1 MFTSSAGIV
10 IILLP
15 ITKYQYYSFTVIF
28 EQRLTVRY
36 RILFPF
42 ASHTSMKNIF
52 AAFATLFRWIGKFLS
67 TTRSFLGN
75 LLFLLVMVIILS
87 TFLSEKKP
95 PTIHNAALILSLSGD
110 IVEEKHT
117 TNPISELL
125 GELSQ
130 TKQTPAETL
139 LQDVLDAIH
148 HAATDSQI
156 NCILLNLHD
165 LGTVGLDQMQT
176 IGEALNEFKKSGK
189 KVIAAEDHYQQK
201 AYYLASFA
209 SEIYLNP
216 MGAVYLH
223 GFGSYPLFF
232 REALEKLRVN
242 YHVFRV
248 GTYKSAVEPILRD
261 SMSDESKEQI
271 QRLLTSMW
279 SIFTTDITR
288 QRALPEGAI
297 DQYAN
302 NIPAKLAASEGS
314 TARLA
319 LDSKLV
325 DGLKS
330 REEIREYLAKQTAA
344 DPDQGFSQVPLN
356 EYLRTITRSYQP
368 PLVASVNT
376 IGIIIAEGMILDGE
390 QPVGAIGG
398 DTLAAMIRKAR
409 LDTAIKAVVL
419 RVNSGGGSAF
429 ASEIIRQEILE
440 LKKSNKPLVVS
451 MGSTAASGGYWIAA
465 NADEIWASAATIT
478 GSIGIFAAIP
488 TFENSLASIGIHSD
502 GVGTTQL
509 ASGLNVSRPLAPPL
523 EEAVQMTLDHGY
535 QQFLSLVATGRNMK
549 MEQVETVAEGRV
561 FHGKEAQ
568 QLGLVDKIGT
578 MAEAIESA
586 ANKAKIKDYSASYIE
601 KPRTLRDEMLGFFKG
616 DIVTAL
622 LRQMISQPLA
632 QQMIHLTAPI
642 RELLLFNDPSGLYA
656 HSLIQGASLL
666 EP

>member
-1 MFTSSAGIV
+1 
-10 IILLP
+10 
-15 ITKYQYYSFTVIF
+15 
-28 EQRLTVRY
+28 
-36 RILFPF
+36 
-42 ASHTSMKNIF
+42 MKNIF
-52 AAFATLFRWIGKFLS
+52 TALATLFRWIGKFLS
-67 TTRSFLGN
+67 TTRSILGN
-75 LLFLLVMVIILS
+75 LLFLLIVVMILT
-87 TFLSEKKP
+87 TFFFEKKP
-95 PTIHNAALILSLSGD
+95 PIIHNAALILSLSGD
-110 IVEEKHT
+110 IVEEKHI

-125 GELSQ
+125 SELSQ
-130 TKQTPAETL
+130 TTQTPAETL

-156 NCILLNLHD
+156 KCILLNLHD

-176 IGEALNEFKKSGK
+176 IGEALNQFKKSGK
-189 KVIAAEDHYQQK
+189 KVIAAEDYYQQK
-201 AYYLASFA
+201 SYYLASFA

-216 MGAVYLH
+216 MGAVDLH
-223 GFGSYPLFF
+223 GFGAYHLFF
-232 REALEKLRVN
+232 REALEKLRIN

-261 SMSDESKEQI
+261 SMSEEAKGQM
-271 QRLLTSMW
+271 QGLLTSLW
-279 SIFTTDITR
+279 SLFTTDITR
-288 QRALPEGAI
+288 QRSLPEGAI

-302 NIPAKLAASEGS
+302 NIPAKLTAAEGS

-330 REEIREYLAKQTAA
+330 REEIRDYLEKQTAPA
-344 DPDQGFSQVPLN
+344 PDHGFSQVALN
-356 EYLRTITRSYQP
+356 EYLRTITPSYQP
-368 PLVASVNT
+368 PLVAAVNT
-376 IGIIIAEGMILDGE
+376 IGIIIAEGMILDGK
-390 QPVGAIGG
+390 QPVGSIGG
-398 DTLAAMIRKAR
+398 DTLAAVIRKAR
-409 LDTAIKAVVL
+409 LDPAVKAVVL

-440 LKKSNKPLVVS
+440 LKKAGKPLVVS

-488 TFENSLASIGIHSD
+488 TFENSLASLGIHSD
-502 GVGTTQL
+502 GIGTTQL
-509 ASGLNVSRPLAPPL
+509 ASGLNLSRPLTPPL
-523 EEAVQMTLDHGY
+523 QEALQMTLNHGY
-535 QQFLSLVATGRNMK
+535 QQFLSLVANGRNMN
-549 MEQVETVAEGRV
+549 MEKVETLAEGRV

-578 MAEAIESA
+578 LADAIESA
-586 ANKAKIKDYSASYIE
+586 AKIAKIKEYSASYIE

-616 DIVTAL
+616 EIITAL
-622 LRQMISQPLA
+622 LRQTMSKPLA
-632 QQMIHLTAPI
+632 QQMVHLTAPL
-642 RELLLFNDPSGLYA
+642 REFLLFNDPAGLYA